1 MGKNQTLAPIKKQ
14 YIQALIAQGD
24 PRSYN
29 EIQADLELELW
40 GQRFNSQHE
49 IVSAMQDMV
58 DEIESSKTEENVTVN
73 IDGNIE
79 ETPQTKE
86 ELA

>member
-14 YIQALIAQGD
+14 YVKALIAQGD

-40 GQRFNSQHE
+40 EQRFKGTHE
-49 IVSAMQDMV
+49 VKSALEDMATIVNNELESAKAQ
-58 DEIESSKTEENVTVN
+58 
-73 IDGNIE
+73 
-79 ETPQTKE
+79 
-86 ELA
+86 